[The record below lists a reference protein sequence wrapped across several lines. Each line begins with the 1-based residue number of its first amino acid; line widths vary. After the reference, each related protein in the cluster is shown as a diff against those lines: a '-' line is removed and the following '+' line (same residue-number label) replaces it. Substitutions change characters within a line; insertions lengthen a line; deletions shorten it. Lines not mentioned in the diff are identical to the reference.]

1 MDRIQIFMLHNPQTA
16 SSPRF
21 AASPTA
27 NPLNGSGSNLA
38 EVGAGLQKAKSV
50 LFGIV
55 LIATILGFI
64 YLGQEDP
71 SAGAA
76 FSLIG
81 LGALIAV
88 RLDHQPKVPGLPFAS
103 LLGLQHFVVYGLPL
117 VVKNPVVG
125 DYPQDQLIITG
136 TSVFLFLMA
145 VGIGN
150 QLGTRWCGLPKIS
163 RMNLDAMGGQSSR
176 LLPISAGLLVV
187 NLIFT
192 YLTTSGLYWQMF
204 ASFGSGL
211 LALLRNVFG
220 AAVFA
225 GSFLGAFSLA
235 KEPSKGWAKIFW
247 LLILLNFLILS
258 TGILLSASS
267 VMALSVLAGSVLGAS
282 KLPWKFL
289 VIACSLLGFL
299 NFSKFVMRERYWVD
313 GGSPNVGLTEIP
325 AFYTEWAT
333 ATLDILQ
340 SRQTGFDAGGTTTD
354 DGQSLLMRVNNLQ
367 NLQFII
373 KSQSE
378 GYENLWGKTYT
389 LIPMLLIPRVVWSG
403 KPTTHEGQILLNLHF
418 GRQMTVEQ
426 TQTTYIAW
434 GLLPE
439 AVGNFGIVGG
449 ALGVGAGIGFVLGWI
464 KRRTS
469 QKQFLSVAGICTGA
483 AFLVLGASYEQV
495 ASVLITSLFQMLV
508 SVAAGATLLRFI
520 LIGKAKSQGLDL

>member
-1 MDRIQIFMLHNPQTA
+1 MFMLHHPQTT

-21 AASPTA
+21 AVSPTA
-27 NPLNGSGSNLA
+27 NPLNVSGGSFA
-38 EVGAGLQKAKSV
+38 EVGAGLEKVNSV

-64 YLGQEDP
+64 YLGQENL
-71 SAGAA
+71 STGAA

-81 LGALIAV
+81 FGALIAI
-88 RLDHQPKVPGLPFAS
+88 RLDYQPKVLGLPFAS

-117 VVKNPVVG
+117 IAKNPVVG

-136 TSVFLFLMA
+136 TGIFLFLMA

-163 RMNLDAMGGQSSR
+163 RMNLDVTGDLSSR
-176 LLPISAGLLVV
+176 LLPISAGLLAG
-187 NLIFT
+187 NLLFS
-192 YLTTSGLYWQMF
+192 YLNASGLYWQI
-204 ASFGSGL
+204 FGAFGDGFF
-211 LALLRNVFG
+211 ALLRNIFG
-220 AAVFA
+220 ASVFA
-225 GSFLGAFSLA
+225 GSFLGAFSLDRKA
-235 KEPSKGWAKIFW
+235 SKGWGRIFW
-247 LLILLNFLILS
+247 LLILLNFLSFS
-258 TGILLSASS
+258 TSLLLSASS
-267 VMALSVLAGSVLGAS
+267 VMALSTLAGSVLRAG

-289 VIACSLLGFL
+289 VIACSLLAFL
-299 NFSKFVMRERYWVD
+299 NLSKPVMRERYWSD
-313 GGSPNVGLTEIP
+313 GGSLNVGLTEIP

-340 SRQTGFDAGGTTTD
+340 SRQADLNSDVTNTD
-354 DGQSLLMRVNNLQ
+354 GSQSLLRRVNNLQ

-389 LIPMLLIPRVVWSG
+389 LIPILLIPRVVWSG
-403 KPTTHEGQILLNLHF
+403 KPTSHEGQILLNLHF
-418 GRQMTVEQ
+418 GRQMTFEQ

-449 ALGVGAGIGFVLGWI
+449 ALGVGAGIGFVCGWI

-469 QKQFLSVAGICTGA
+469 QKQFLSVPGICTGA

-508 SVAAGATLLRFI
+508 SIAAGAVLLRSI
-520 LIGKAKSQGLDL
+520 LIGKAKS